1 MGGRLILLPPQGCL
15 IVRSRLEYPWF
26 WKAHE
31 SERYYECATDT
42 TLRRYL
48 CMQVR
53 RRSVLK
59 TAAAS
64 EELTTGRAAT

>member
-1 MGGRLILLPPQGCL
+1 MRI
-15 IVRSRLEYPWF
+15 R
-26 WKAHE
+26 KAHD
-31 SERYYECATDT
+31 SEHYYECATDT

-64 EELTTGRAAT
+64 EETARSKKRTSLTTCGEKKTIPLKKRR

>member
-1 MGGRLILLPPQGCL
+1 MAGAREL
-15 IVRSRLEYPWF
+15 PWF
-26 WKAHE
+26 RKAHE